1 MAHRERHG
9 AASTTGDNTSV
20 RSVSSEDVSYVGARG
35 QCCVKAANPA
45 YKRGRRLQLLQMLV
59 LPFIP
64 ILALIVQTAITL
76 HDILIYRQEVS
87 DIEAQVTI
95 ATDLGKVVTQMQL
108 ERSEVAFFIF
118 TNGSTLRSG
127 LDHRFAL
134 TNQALSNMS
143 TWPQVHVPETEKS
156 TVLLGNKTT
165 FLNRLNDFRL
175 NVSDSSILE
184 VLHWYTSVNAALLN
198 HLTNQIK
205 ETDNS
210 GVWRYL
216 ISFKNLLRSIEN
228 IGISMVYGINYFAR
242 GKLHNSS
249 YIHYVRHEAL
259 GNDLLNSSLNYVPS
273 LRQLYMDLTTRMGDY
288 GNIRRRKEEILG
300 NSQRNKS
307 HEIAKIYFDNMASYV
322 DELRKL
328 QGALRVKI
336 RDYVNSNLLDASHK
350 EAYGIAILVLV
361 LVVSP
366 IIIILVRNAVATI
379 QMYSANLAQ
388 KAKELKKEKKI
399 SDTLL
404 FQMLPPSVA
413 QQLKQTKQVPAEFY
427 ASVTVY
433 FSDIV
438 GFTEIAAISTPL
450 EVVTFL
456 NSIYKMFDARIECYD
471 VYKVETIGDSYMVA
485 SGLPVKNGD
494 KHVTE
499 IATMALDL
507 LAGSVV
513 FKIPHRPNERLQI
526 RSGVHTGPVVAGI
539 VGTKMPRYCLFG
551 DTVNTAS
558 RMESTGEALRIH
570 ISAEVKRALDAVGG
584 FRTEHR
590 GLVDVKGKGLMDT
603 YWLTCKDGG
612 ITRSSDF
619 DVPTLF
625 DDDQPMFIRRL
636 REEYYI

>member
-485 SGLPVKNGD
+485 SGLPVKNGEVKLKGD

-558 RMESTGEALRIH
+558 RMESTGEVFMLPLACLC
-570 ISAEVKRALDAVGG
+570 V
-584 FRTEHR
+584 
-590 GLVDVKGKGLMDT
+590 
-603 YWLTCKDGG
+603 
-612 ITRSSDF
+612 
-619 DVPTLF
+619 
-625 DDDQPMFIRRL
+625 QP
-636 REEYYI
+636 